1 MKKILLIAKREFL
14 IRIKNR
20 KFWLMTLL
28 GPILLAVFIVVVGF
42 IFSYSGDEEKQVVIL
57 DEADLFGGALKDQ
70 SNFYFTFSN
79 EDLETLRNDKN
90 PDFDGILY
98 IPADEDLDQSEVT
111 VNFYTS
117 KNLNLDK
124 LNSIKSIIQ
133 TEIREHKLKSLNVTQ
148 DQLEALNTR
157 VIIDSDDIDPE
168 ASAADDST
176 VKSSEFSSYLGA
188 GIGMLM
194 GFIMYLLVFINGS
207 MVMRSVM
214 EEKTNRIV
222 EVVISSVKPF
232 ELMLGKIFG
241 VGLIGIIQFLSWAIL
256 IPLIVILGNLIF
268 GFETDMQSLE
278 SMNAAG
284 SISPDDMEYMVYQFM
299 KEIDKVPWFKII
311 SLFILFFIG
320 GYLIYSSLFAAVGSA
335 IGDDMQDSQSL
346 VLPITIPVIMA
357 FYIMI
362 TTLRVPDSSLAVWS
376 SIFPLFSPIVMPAR
390 LAFDPP
396 WWQIIL
402 SLVLLA
408 LTVIALV
415 WISGRIYRVGILM
428 YGKKASFKE
437 LGKWI
442 FRRDI

>member
-1 MKKILLIAKREFL
+1 MLIAKREFL

-28 GPILLAVFIVVVGF
+28 GPILLAVFMVVVGF
-42 IFSYSGDEEKQVVIL
+42 IFAYTGDEEKEVVII
-57 DEADLFGGALKDQ
+57 DEANLFDGALKDQ
-70 SNFYFTFSN
+70 SNFYFTFSKEN
-79 EDLETLRNDKN
+79 LEELRSIKD
-90 PDFDGILY
+90 PEFDGILY
-98 IPADEDLDQSEVT
+98 IPANEDLNRSEVT
-111 VNFYTS
+111 ISFYTA

-124 LNSIKSIIQ
+124 LSSLKSIIQ
-133 TEIREHKLKSLNVTQ
+133 TEIREHKLKMLSVTE
-148 DQLEALNTR
+148 DQLNALNTR
-157 VIIDSDDIDPE
+157 VTIKSEDIDPSSS
-168 ASAADDST
+168 ASETST

-194 GFIMYLLVFINGS
+194 GFIMYMLVFINGS

-256 IPLIVILGNLIF
+256 IPVIVILGNLIF
-268 GFETDMQSLE
+268 GFETDMQTLE
-278 SMNAAG
+278 NMNTAG

-311 SLFILFFIG
+311 SLFVLFFVG

-357 FYIMI
+357 FYIML

-402 SLVLLA
+402 SLVLLFV
-408 LTVIALV
+408 TVVALV

-442 FRRDI
+442 FRKDI